1 KNNSYKKEHDV
12 LEDITNCLPTSSTS
26 NFTLSDE
33 QKLVHSTI
41 IKNRES
47 TFITGSGGTGKSALL
62 SKIVSDLKNIY
73 GDNRVAITATTG
85 IAAVSINGKTLHSF
99 TGIGL
104 GDEPIN
110 DIIQKIRDSR
120 LYYTRWR
127 TMKTLIIDEISML
140 DGRLF
145 DKLEEIGRAICENN
159 RPFGGILLILTGD
172 FFQLPLVAKDAIFCF
187 EAKSWN
193 DCVKH
198 TIVLTKI
205 FRQRNI
211 AKDYQPEKDGKLQ
224 ELVSSCLA
232 PNILEL
238 KHEQEEVTDIN
249 NLLPI
254 VKFTSNKE
262 EIIDL
267 TEWKLT
273 IDEIVVARQTY
284 VALSRTRSLDSLQVI
299 NFRVDKVMVDEQVKK
314 FYEELEVYQFNSVNN
329 SGCSDDNNENE
340 NHVVSDNSEVVLN
353 HDKSSSASSSIPK
366 PIYKIKAEIFD
377 LLLPKVKELGYRN
390 SMAKQ
395 IVFYLLETGELQKLT
410 NSINDDENF
419 KEKIFTAHRA
429 VCDKVFEIITLAEN
443 M

>member
-47 TFITGSGGTGKSALL
+47 TFITGSG
-62 SKIVSDLKNIY
+62 
-73 GDNRVAITATTG
+73 
-85 IAAVSINGKTLHSF
+85 
-99 TGIGL
+99 
-104 GDEPIN
+104 
-110 DIIQKIRDSR
+110 
-120 LYYTRWR
+120 
-127 TMKTLIIDEISML
+127 
-140 DGRLF
+140 
-145 DKLEEIGRAICENN
+145 
-159 RPFGGILLILTGD
+159 
-172 FFQLPLVAKDAIFCF
+172 
-187 EAKSWN
+187 
-193 DCVKH
+193 
-198 TIVLTKI
+198 
-205 FRQRNI
+205 
-211 AKDYQPEKDGKLQ
+211 
-224 ELVSSCLA
+224 
-232 PNILEL
+232 
-238 KHEQEEVTDIN
+238 
-249 NLLPI
+249 
-254 VKFTSNKE
+254 
-262 EIIDL
+262 
-267 TEWKLT
+267 
-273 IDEIVVARQTY
+273 
-284 VALSRTRSLDSLQVI
+284 
-299 NFRVDKVMVDEQVKK
+299 
-314 FYEELEVYQFNSVNN
+314 VYQFNSVNN